1 MPAKPSYK
9 IIFSLAMLALIL
21 LGSFSGFTL
30 ADAQAVKVIHP
41 ILDTSRPIIVVQ
53 SYSINVDTLQPGM
66 DFTLKIRIGN
76 AGQETASN
84 VVIMFTPGEIVPRQ
98 TGGIIAVPE
107 IPVGE
112 KANLTQPLTA
122 SWDIWGKSF
131 ASLTM
136 QANYQGL
143 DGTTYTEQFV
153 LTFPVYTPGV
163 NFTATP
169 TITPTPAP
177 TATPTA
183 GPVLRPQLVINSY
196 KTDLQILQPGL
207 QFTLEM
213 EVQNVGNADAK
224 RVVMIVGGGTA
235 SAGEVSGTPNPGGTS
250 GGSGEFTNFA
260 PIGSSNVQSMGD
272 LPISALM
279 TAHQVLIV
287 NVTTNPGAYPMKIS
301 FVYVDEQ
308 GRAFVDDQVITLL
321 VYSLPNVS
329 VEFYQ
334 PPQPFFVGQP
344 GMLPLQIIN
353 MGRKS
358 AVLGNMRVTA
368 EGAEFTN
375 NVILIGNLDPGGYF
389 PLDATIIPSAPGPLD
404 LNITV
409 EYTDDF
415 NQQQRIDQVITIQVL
430 ESAPGP
436 EGPGGPTAPGDS
448 VSPGEPG
455 NIPVQPPET
464 FWQKMWRFILGLLG
478 LDSGQ
483 STSSG
488 GEISVPANQPPI
500 FDNGK
505 PQKGP

>member
-235 SAGEVSGTPNPGGTS
+235 STGDVSGTPNPGGTS

-464 FWQKMWRFILGLLG
+464 FWQKLWRFILGLLG

>member
-1 MPAKPSYK
+1 MPVKPSYK
-9 IIFSLAMLALIL
+9 IILSLALLTLIL
-21 LGSFSGFTL
+21 LGSLSGFTR
-30 ADAQAVKVIHP
+30 AAAHPVRVIHP
-41 ILDTSRPIIVVQ
+41 VLDTSRPIIVVQ
-53 SYSINVDTLQPGM
+53 SYSINVDMLQPGM
-66 DFTLKIRIGN
+66 DFTLKIRIAN

-84 VVIMFTPGEIVPRQ
+84 VVIVFTPGEIVPRQ

-112 KANLTQPLTA
+112 KVNLSQPLTA

-131 ASLTM
+131 ASLTV
-136 QANYQGL
+136 QANYQGP
-143 DGTTYTEQFV
+143 DGVTYTEQFV

-163 NFTATP
+163 NYTATP
-169 TITPTPAP
+169 TVTSTPAP

-207 QFTLEM
+207 QFNLEID
-213 EVQNVGNADAK
+213 VQNVGDAGAK

-235 SAGEVSGTPNPGGTS
+235 NSGEVAGTPNPGGTS

-260 PIGSSNVQSMGD
+260 PIGSSNVQSLGD
-272 LPISALM
+272 LPIAAGM

-287 NVTTNPGAYPMKIS
+287 NVSTNPGAYPMKIS

-308 GRAFVDDQVITLL
+308 GRTYVDDQVITLL

-334 PPQPFFVGQP
+334 PPQAFFVGQP

-368 EGAEFTN
+368 EGAELTN
-375 NVILIGNLDPGGYF
+375 NIILIGNLDPGGYF
-389 PLDATIIPSAPGPLD
+389 PLDASIIPSAPGPLD

-415 NQQQRIDQVITIQVL
+415 NQQQQINQVLTIEVL

-436 EGPGGPTAPGDS
+436 EGPGGPTAPGNELG
-448 VSPGEPG
+448 PGESG
-455 NIPVQPPET
+455 NVPVLPPET
-464 FWQKMWRFILGLLG
+464 FWQKLWRFILGLLG

-488 GEISVPANQPPI
+488 GEISVPVNLPPTY
-500 FDNGK
+500 NNVK